1 MKIFIQEVRSGEF
14 YTGDK
19 GWSRQAQE
27 AYAFS
32 SSVAALNFCQQ
43 MEREQPEKQ
52 FIMRF
57 ERPDANRGL
66 RIHEGRNAQAATVA
80 REARVLNSN
89 EH

>member
-19 GWSRQAQE
+19 GWSCQPDE

-32 SSVAALNFCQQ
+32 SSIAALNFCQQ
-43 MEREQPEKQ
+43 MEREQPDKQ

-57 ERPDANRGL
+57 ERADANRGL
-66 RIHEGRNAQAATVA
+66 RIREGRKF
-80 REARVLNSN
+80 EAPLRA
-89 EH
+89 